1 MTRTLAHVTIFFFA
15 LQESVVRLQSV
26 VRRHVLS
33 ASQQMSSQ
41 IYSLE
46 AARLRCDC
54 VRSSAEKNHFEE
66 LTCIQIGHR
75 VFARL
80 ALGGRAP
87 IFYCVRT
94 PFEDYENLWKI
105 VSQRA
110 RRLNLNTGMSVAPVT
125 SRCSQCF
132 KPHTNLSLQFRLE
145 KMPPPFGHA
154 AGPEQPPEMQN
165 QQQSGWE
172 EQPAP
177 EEQQRESQP
186 EEQQQQWQ
194 QQQQQQQ
201 QQQPFSYLNFY

>member
-1 MTRTLAHVTIFFFA
+1 
-15 LQESVVRLQSV
+15 
-26 VRRHVLS
+26 
-33 ASQQMSSQ
+33 MSSQ

-54 VRSSAEKNHFEE
+54 VRSLAEKNHFEE

-75 VFARL
+75 VRARL

-105 VSQRA
+105 VSQRG

-125 SRCSQCF
+125 SRCCQCF
-132 KPHTNLSLQFRLE
+132 KPHTNLSLQFRIE
-145 KMPPPFGHA
+145 KLPPPFGHA
-154 AGPEQPPEMQN
+154 AGHEQTEMQN
-165 QQQSGWE
+165 QQQSGWG
-172 EQPAP
+172 EQPTP
-177 EEQQRESQP
+177 EEQQPKSQP
-186 EEQQQQWQ
+186 EEQQQQQ
-194 QQQQQQQ
+194 QWQQQ